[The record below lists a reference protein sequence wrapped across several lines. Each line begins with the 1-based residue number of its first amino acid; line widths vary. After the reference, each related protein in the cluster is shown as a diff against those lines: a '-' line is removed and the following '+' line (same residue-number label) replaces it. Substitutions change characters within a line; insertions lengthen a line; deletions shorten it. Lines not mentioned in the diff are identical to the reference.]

1 LGTITARTLPD
12 RHRRLDA
19 LAASPLSR
27 SADSRDAASVCG
39 TWCTYSDPSARATAG
54 LATIQPLAFRA
65 LEDSVQQHEDFLDRP
80 PRQGSSLFGLGI
92 EWAGQDSNLRLTDYE
107 SAALTN

>member
-1 LGTITARTLPD
+1 VTKTAPN
-12 RHRRLDA
+12 
-19 LAASPLSR
+19 S
-27 SADSRDAASVCG
+27 
-39 TWCTYSDPSARATAG
+39 SDPSARATAG